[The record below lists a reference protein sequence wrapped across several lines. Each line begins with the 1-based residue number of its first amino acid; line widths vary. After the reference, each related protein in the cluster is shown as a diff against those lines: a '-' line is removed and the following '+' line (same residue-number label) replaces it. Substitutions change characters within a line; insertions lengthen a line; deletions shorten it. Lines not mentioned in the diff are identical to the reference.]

1 MPVQALL
8 TVLNRRDNRQD
19 RKVVLN
25 AVVKHLEQESCRVK
39 HPFEMRN
46 PGFTN
51 VFFLF
56 RDFLVAKSLPRA

>member
-25 AVVKHLEQESCRVK
+25 AVVKHLEQESCRVNP
-39 HPFEMRN
+39 PFEMRN

>member
-8 TVLNRRDNRQD
+8 TVLNRRDKRHD

-25 AVVKHLEQESCRVK
+25 AVVKHLEQDSCRVNP
-39 HPFEMRN
+39 PFDMRN

-56 RDFLVAKSLPRA
+56 RDILVTKSLPRA